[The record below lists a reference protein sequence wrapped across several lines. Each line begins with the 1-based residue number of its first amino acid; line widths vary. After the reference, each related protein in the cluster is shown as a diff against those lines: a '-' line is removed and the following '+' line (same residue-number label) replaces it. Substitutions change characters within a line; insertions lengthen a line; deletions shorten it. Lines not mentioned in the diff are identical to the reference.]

1 MKATSRTVMSA
12 AFSRLFR
19 VRAPQESERRSRPAS
34 GRALAG
40 VLCTTSVL
48 ILAFSG
54 PASASPTLLGPG
66 ALWTVV
72 RTCES
77 AKASVGLSFPCIDL
91 RASAD
96 GYGVALVR
104 PPLPRKHLLVV
115 PTSRIVGIE
124 SPELR
129 GQAGSAYLA
138 LAWAARDKAAGE
150 LGPIPWADAGMA
162 INSVAN
168 RTQDQLHIHVDC
180 LTPQAQ
186 ASLATAVSA
195 LTEQWRALWRGVWAR
210 IVRGEDLR
218 ATDPFGPSI
227 DRLPLGPSGLSGLNF
242 GVAGIEARGGK
253 GFVLLTSKSMS
264 FERLLDPSCTLLQR
278 ASRGP

>member
-1 MKATSRTVMSA
+1 MSA

-19 VRAPQESERRSRPAS
+19 VRAPQESEPRSHPAS

-54 PASASPTLLGPG
+54 PASASSTLLGPG

-77 AKASVGLSFPCIDL
+77 AKASVGISFPCIDL

-180 LTPQAQ
+180 LTPQAK
-186 ASLATAVSA
+186 ASLATAVST

-210 IVRGEDLR
+210 IFWGEDLR
-218 ATDPFGPSI
+218 GADPFGPSL
-227 DRLPLGPSGLSGLNF
+227 DRLPLGASGFAGLNF
-242 GVAGIEARGGK
+242 GAAGVELNGRT
-253 GFVLLTSKSMS
+253 GFVLLASQSMS
-264 FERLLDPSCTLLQR
+264 FERLLDPGCRLLER
-278 ASRGP
+278 GSREP